1 MKISLIGHNLT
12 SLILAQILSQK
23 KIPVEIYSTKSHK
36 KKFETRTIGIT
47 ENNLKYLSLYLKNI
61 KKKVHPIKEIKVLV
75 KNEKENDNIFFS
87 QKSKI
92 LFNMV
97 KHRELEIFI
106 KKKLIKNKKV
116 TFKKIKERDL
126 NKFVNNEKFQLVI
139 NCERKNYLTIKYLK
153 NALLKDYYNSAFT
166 AIIKHSK
173 IKNNRATQI
182 FTKYGPIAYLPL
194 SDIMTSIVFSIESKK
209 KNNLLNKDVI
219 SLIRKLNTS
228 YKIISFSKLE
238 NFDLKLSIPKNY
250 YYKNILFFGDSL
262 HSIHPLVGQGFNMTI
277 RDIIRFTEII
287 DYKLNLGL
295 MIDKNIFKEF
305 EKNVKKYNSLFSLG
319 VDLIYE
325 LFRINKSII
334 PNNIS
339 RNFFSFVNKSEKL
352 KNFGIKLANE
362 GIF

>member
-1 MKISLIGHNLT
+1 MKISLIGNNLT

-23 KIPVEIYSTKSHK
+23 KIPIEIYSVKSHK
-36 KKFETRTIGIT
+36 KNFETRTIGIT

-61 KKKVHPIKEIKVLV
+61 TKKIHPIKEIKVLV
-75 KNEKENDNIFFS
+75 KNDKEDDKIFFS
-87 QKSKI
+87 QNSKP
-92 LFNMV
+92 LFNMI
-97 KHRELEIFI
+97 KHRELENFV
-106 KKKLIKNKKV
+106 KKKLIRNKKV
-116 TFKKIKERDL
+116 SFKNIKDRDL
-126 NKFVNNEKFQLVI
+126 TKIVDNEKFQLVI

-153 NALLKDYYNSAFT
+153 NALFKDYYNRAFT
-166 AIIKHSK
+166 TIIKHSK

-194 SDIMTSIVFSIESKK
+194 SNRMTSVVFSIESKI
-209 KNNLLNKDVI
+209 KNNLIDKDVI
-219 SLIRKLNTS
+219 SLIRNLNTS
-228 YKIISFSKLE
+228 YKITSFSKLE
-238 NFDLKLSIPKNY
+238 NFDLKLSFPKNY

-277 RDIIRFTEII
+277 RDIVKFTEIL

-305 EKNVKKYNSLFSLG
+305 EKNVKKNNSLFSLG

-325 LFRINKSII
+325 LFRINKNIV
-334 PNNIS
+334 PNSMS
-339 RNFFSFVNKSEKL
+339 RNIFSFVNQNEKL